1 MGDTVTTG
9 EDSSVEIV
17 FADASVV
24 RLAAN
29 SSISIAKSDDSD
41 TELSLESGEIWA
53 RILKPLTEGSF
64 FSINTSDLSAGV
76 RGTSVRMKKTPSQT
90 SVDVIDSTGNG
101 AETPGVDVT
110 YKDKDGIENRE
121 RVEPENGIVFEPKS
135 LKLKKNR
142 LLMAAVMNDAFVR
155 DNTVKDLVYMDRL
168 EKMARG
174 FTGSG
179 LTDPMDETV
188 KSKLERSRLKA
199 ILPRIQKE
207 MDASMPKADEI
218 DYFFKEP
225 TIRDRVKAKMGSGA
239 VSLSKGLLMRETE
252 REAYLVQQDGVIGMT
267 RKEITKGASDAEL
280 RKKITKKVEE
290 LNGDRTRKIRE
301 WMESA
306 NLDDLAPNAASGS
319 LDGTEGSI
327 PNVPKPTAILPIVP
341 KVGLTTSSV
350 SAPVKTVT
358 TTTPLVPTT
367 VTPVKIPVPTVPVTT
382 VPTTTEPIAP
392 IAKDSDGDQIPDIED
407 NCPGK
412 PNPGQLDSDNDG
424 IGNLCD
430 ATPFKPTTAVSSEP
444 VIR

>member
-1 MGDTVTTG
+1 MGDTVTTE

-29 SSISIAKSDDSD
+29 SSISIAKSDDSN

-76 RGTSVRMKKTPSQT
+76 RGTSVRMKKTSSQT

-188 KSKLERSRLKA
+188 KSKLERARLKA

-207 MDASMPKADEI
+207 MEASMPKADEI
-218 DYFFKEP
+218 DSFFKEP
-225 TIRDRVKAKMGSGA
+225 TIRERVKAKMGTGA

-252 REAYLVQQDGVIGMT
+252 REAFLVQQDGMIGMT
-267 RKEITKGASDAEL
+267 RKEIAKGASNGEL
-280 RKKITKKVEE
+280 RQKITKRVEE
-290 LNGDRTRKIRE
+290 LRGERARRIKE
-301 WMESA
+301 WMEGA
-306 NLDDLAPNAASGS
+306 DAEDLVPEVASGS
-319 LDGTEGSI
+319 LNGTGRLVPEI
-327 PNVPKPTAILPIVP
+327 PKPSSLIPVIP
-341 KVGLTTSSV
+341 KTSLTTP
-350 SAPVKTVT
+350 SAPTS
-358 TTTPLVPTT
+358 PTT
-367 VTPVKIPVPTVPVTT
+367 AVVPVKVPVTT
-382 VPTTTEPIAP
+382 VPVPVPTVPTTAVPTAP
-392 IAKDSDGDQIPDIED
+392 IAKDTDGDQIPDIED

-412 PNPGQLDSDNDG
+412 PNPGQLDSDGDG

-430 ATPFKPTTAVSSEP
+430 ATPFKPKIPVSSEP

>member
-1 MGDTVTTG
+1 
-9 EDSSVEIV
+9 
-17 FADASVV
+17 
-24 RLAAN
+24 
-29 SSISIAKSDDSD
+29 
-41 TELSLESGEIWA
+41 
-53 RILKPLTEGSF
+53 
-64 FSINTSDLSAGV
+64 
-76 RGTSVRMKKTPSQT
+76 MKKTPSQT

-188 KSKLERSRLKA
+188 KSRLERSKLKA

-327 PNVPKPTAILPIVP
+327 PNAPKPTAILPIVP

-350 SAPVKTVT
+350 STPVKTIT

-382 VPTTTEPIAP
+382 VPMTTEPIAP

>member
-29 SSISIAKSDDSD
+29 SSISIAKSDDSN

-76 RGTSVRMKKTPSQT
+76 RGTSVRMKKTSSQT

-188 KSKLERSRLKA
+188 KSKLERARLKA

-207 MDASMPKADEI
+207 MEASMPKADEI
-218 DYFFKEP
+218 DSFFKEP
-225 TIRDRVKAKMGSGA
+225 TIRERVKAKMGTGA

-252 REAYLVQQDGVIGMT
+252 REAFLVQQDGMIGMT
-267 RKEITKGASDAEL
+267 RKEIAKGASNGEL
-280 RKKITKKVEE
+280 RQKITKRVEE
-290 LNGDRTRKIRE
+290 LRGERARRIKE
-301 WMESA
+301 WMEGA
-306 NLDDLAPNAASGS
+306 DAEDLVPEVASGS
-319 LDGTEGSI
+319 LNGTGRLVPEI
-327 PNVPKPTAILPIVP
+327 PKPSSLIPVIP
-341 KVGLTTSSV
+341 KTSLTTP
-350 SAPVKTVT
+350 SAPTS
-358 TTTPLVPTT
+358 PTT
-367 VTPVKIPVPTVPVTT
+367 AVVPVKVPVTT
-382 VPTTTEPIAP
+382 VPVPVPTVPTTTVPTAP
-392 IAKDSDGDQIPDIED
+392 IAKDTDGDQIPDIED

-412 PNPGQLDSDNDG
+412 PNPGQLDSDGDG

-430 ATPFKPTTAVSSEP
+430 ATPFKPKIPVSSEP